1 MQNEQLKQA
10 VEPENDIKNMIV
22 EYVGEK
28 LLPEDNMVTLEMV
41 VEVLADQFPEF
52 VLAIAEEN
60 WVRGYQQGLSDVEDG
75 QKLVENEKQK
85 TCKLCEK

>member
-10 VEPENDIKNMIV
+10 VESENDIKNMIV

-28 LLPEDNMVTLEMV
+28 L
-41 VEVLADQFPEF
+41 PEF